1 MTRLGRAIAFSVP
14 LLIGGA
20 AGAAYL
26 KYRAGIAEAERAA
39 AAVLDRAGALPAVF
53 DLAMVADQPEIAR
66 RYFAH
71 AIAPG
76 TPLAS
81 VVALEMR
88 GTFLLGDLQDHQPY
102 RMTARQVLRP
112 PFEFVWMPVLKSGL
126 MTITGSDAL
135 VDERA
140 WTRFWLAG
148 LVPVANEQTSS
159 DMLRSAQFRAATEGV
174 WLPTSLLPQR
184 GVRWQQE
191 SSDQALVTFANVQP
205 AIELRLTIADNGAVR
220 EFVGQRWSNANPG
233 RSFRLQPFGG
243 KVLDEARF
251 GGFTIPSRL
260 HVGNH
265 YGTPDY
271 LPFFQAEVVD
281 ARYR

>member
-1 MTRLGRAIAFSVP
+1 MRLGRAIAAGVP
-14 LLIGGA
+14 LVLGGA

-26 KYRAGIAEAERAA
+26 NYRAGIGEAERAV
-39 AAVLDRAGALPAVF
+39 AAVLGRAGAPPAVF
-53 DLAMVADQPEIAR
+53 DLALVADQPEIAR

-81 VVALEMR
+81 AVTLQMR
-88 GTFLLGDLQDHQPY
+88 GTFLLGDLQHHQRY
-102 RMTARQVLRP
+102 RMTAQQILRP
-112 PFEFVWMPVLKSGL
+112 PFEFVWMPVLTSGV

-135 VDERA
+135 VAERA

-174 WLPTSLLPQR
+174 WLPASLLPQR

-191 SSDQALVTFANVQP
+191 GSDQALLTFASVQP
-205 AIELRLTIADNGAVR
+205 AIRLRLTLASDGAVR
-220 EFVGQRWSNANPG
+220 EIVGQRWSNANSG
-233 RSFRLQPFGG
+233 RIFKLQPFGG
-243 KVLDEARF
+243 TVLDEARF

-265 YGTPDY
+265 YGTAEY
-271 LPFFQAEVVD
+271 LPFFQAEIVD
-281 ARYR
+281 ARYH